1 MKARQGLLRCPDPN
15 CETLRAYLHNDYDD
29 DDDDDGHVDNDDDGD
44 DGADVFI
51 SGLYLREILSNNSP

>member
-29 DDDDDGHVDNDDDGD
+29 DDDDGHVDNDDDGD

-51 SGLYLREILSNNSP
+51 SGLYL